1 MISFL
6 QNISSTDL
14 YLPGQI
20 RRRYPRVNVELCCTW
35 PKSHFQAKE
44 MKEKLTWQI
53 EKMRLSLN
61 NFNRV
66 IQELDLLLDR
76 FRNISS

>member
-44 MKEKLTWQI
+44 RIEKLIRQI
-53 EKMRLSLN
+53 KKTRLSKK
-61 NFNRV
+61 NFKRV
-66 IQELDLLLDR
+66 IKQLDLLLDS
-76 FRNISS
+76 FRNVRS